1 MDLFRIKFLPFG
13 DIAYDMIVYNIPNSD
28 DFKILHIN
36 EIEHVYTVDYKVGG
50 MYSSGVK
57 NGDEFLELFNT
68 GGYEAD
74 YLGKSED
81 FPEYFI

>member
-1 MDLFRIKFLPFG
+1 MDLFRIKFLPG
-13 DIAYDMIVYNIPNSD
+13 GRIIYDMIVYNIPNSD

-36 EIEHVYTVDYKVGG
+36 EIEHVYTVDYKVGK

-57 NGDEFLELFNT
+57 SGDEFLELFNDEYYT
-68 GGYEAD
+68 AD

-81 FPEYFI
+81 FPEYYI